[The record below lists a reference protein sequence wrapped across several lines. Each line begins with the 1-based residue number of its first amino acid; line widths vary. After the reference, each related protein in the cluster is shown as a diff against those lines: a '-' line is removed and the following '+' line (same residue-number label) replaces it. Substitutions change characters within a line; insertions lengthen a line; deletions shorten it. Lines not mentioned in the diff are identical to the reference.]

1 MSDDLA
7 DSTAR
12 LAQLVAQI
20 MKETDPVKYDELGTE
35 IWRVLSERERF
46 IKQMSSLISRVM
58 TPTCQAVPYRSFP
71 AIQISSKKALPP
83 WPYENCLHR
92 EESAVA

>member
-20 MKETDPVKYDELGTE
+20 MKETDPVKYDELRTE
-35 IWRVLSERERF
+35 ILRVLSERDD
-46 IKQMSSLISRVM
+46 L
-58 TPTCQAVPYRSFP
+58 
-71 AIQISSKKALPP
+71 
-83 WPYENCLHR
+83 
-92 EESAVA
+92 